1 MNGRCKVRDVVRWMS
16 EGPAKVYGMKNKGS
30 LVEGNDGDLAI
41 VDLDNWRTAS
51 DSETWTRVGW
61 TPYDGMELTGW
72 PSYTVVDGEVIH
84 LRGSNDSLRG
94 QSIGLPGASGRAL
107 TFS

>member
-1 MNGRCKVRDVVRWMS
+1 MLTHAMNGRCKVRDVVRWMS

-51 DSETWTRVGW
+51 DSETWT
-61 TPYDGMELTGW
+61 E
-72 PSYTVVDGEVIH
+72 S
-84 LRGSNDSLRG
+84 
-94 QSIGLPGASGRAL
+94 AGRHM
-107 TFS
+107 TE